1 MGCGLLIGFIQGQI
15 TDKTEEASY
24 VSPFDRAGHNSIRED
39 GSFMRFQTKSCRS
52 LCCQSMALLAVSVIS
67 LAGCGPKSDDSKPT
81 APAPSSTSAPTA
93 PAASTGAK
101 ATIGVS
107 LLTNT
112 NPFFTDMA
120 DAMKDEAKKHNYDI
134 DLEFGDMDAAKQR
147 DQVKDFIV
155 KKVSAIILSPC
166 DSKAVGTTILEA
178 NKAGIPVFTAD
189 IASLDKAAKVESHT
203 ATDNYAGGKLAAQA
217 ISEAIGGKGKV
228 AIIDHPEVESVIQR
242 TRGFKEVL
250 GPNKAI
256 TIVADLPGH
265 GERDTS
271 FKTAQDILEK
281 NPDLDAFFCINDPT
295 ALGAVAAIE
304 KAGRSG
310 KVKVIGFDGM
320 LEAKQAVKS
329 GKIYADII
337 QFPDKIGA
345 KTIDEIA
352 GYMAGDKEPPQ
363 TLISAQIYKKADAE
377 KDPKLK

>member
-1 MGCGLLIGFIQGQI
+1 M
-15 TDKTEEASY
+15 
-24 VSPFDRAGHNSIRED
+24 
-39 GSFMRFQTKSCRS
+39 RS
-52 LCCQSMALLAVSVIS
+52 LKFAVCNSLAIAAAIA
-67 LAGCGPKSDDSKPT
+67 LAGCGPKAEEPNSAGS
-81 APAPSSTSAPTA
+81 APASSGAATAAA
-93 PAASTGAK
+93 PAGAAK
-101 ATIGVS
+101 ATVGVS

-112 NPFFTDMA
+112 NPFFTDMG
-120 DAMKDEAKKHNYDI
+120 DAMKAEAKKHNYDLI
-134 DLEFGDMDAAKQR
+134 LEFGDMDAAKQR

-166 DSKAVGTTILEA
+166 DSKAVGTTIQEA

-189 IASLDKAAKVESHT
+189 IASLDPVAKVESHT

-217 ISEAIGGKGKV
+217 IVEAIGGKGKV

-242 TRGFKEVL
+242 TKGFKEL
-250 GPNKAI
+250 IGANKDI

-281 NPDLDAFFCINDPT
+281 YPDLNAFFCINDPT

-304 KAGRSG
+304 KANRSG

-320 LEAKQAVKS
+320 LEAKQAVKD
-329 GKIYADII
+329 GKIFADII

-345 KTIDEIA
+345 QTIDEIA
-352 GYMAGDKEPPQ
+352 GYMAGEKSPPQ
-363 TLISAQIYKKADAE
+363 TLIAAQIYKKSDAD

>member
-1 MGCGLLIGFIQGQI
+1 M
-15 TDKTEEASY
+15 EP
-24 VSPFDRAGHNSIRED
+24 V
-39 GSFMRFQTKSCRS
+39 MRFIHAR
-52 LCCQSMALLAVSVIS
+52 LLSFGIAASAIIV
-67 LAGCGPKSDDSKPT
+67 LAGCGPKGDETKP
-81 APAPSSTSAPTA
+81 AGPVSSSTTSAPSP
-93 PAASTGAK
+93 PAGSKG
-101 ATIGVS
+101 TIGVS

-112 NPFFTDMA
+112 NPFFTDMG
-120 DAMKDEAKKHNYDI
+120 DAMKAEAKKHNYDI
-134 DLEFGDMDAAKQR
+134 ILEFGDQDAAKQR

-166 DSKAVGTTILEA
+166 DSRAVGTTIQEA

-189 IASLDKAAKVESHT
+189 IASMDKAAKVESHT

-217 ISEAIGGKGKV
+217 IIEAIGGKGKV

-242 TRGFKEVL
+242 TKGFKEVI
-250 GPNKAI
+250 GANKDI

-281 NPDLDAFFCINDPT
+281 NPDLNAFFCINDPT

-320 LEAKQAVKS
+320 LEAKQAVKQ

-345 KTIDEIA
+345 QTIDEIA
-352 GYMAGDKEPPQ
+352 AYMAGDKPQPQ
-363 TLISAQIYKKADAE
+363 TLISAQIYKKSEADA
-377 KDPKLK
+377 DPKLK